1 MNDDRDEDLTM
12 MMKNLGNF
20 WEEDDVGFSLGFS
33 GQFLWKK
40 VKRKLGFKDQI
51 ARE

>member
-20 WEEDDVGFSLGFS
+20 WEEDDDDVGFLFVRFFWEIFVEEGKEES
-33 GQFLWKK
+33 
-40 VKRKLGFKDQI
+40 RI
-51 ARE
+51 